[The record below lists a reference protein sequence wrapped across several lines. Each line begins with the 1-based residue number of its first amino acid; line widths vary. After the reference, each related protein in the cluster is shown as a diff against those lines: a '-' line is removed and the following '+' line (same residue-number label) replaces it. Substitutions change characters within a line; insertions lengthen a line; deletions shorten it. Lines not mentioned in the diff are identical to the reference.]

1 MDSVAEVFQK
11 CNQLFCNLCHYI
23 EIQFRE
29 YGNVL
34 RLVHFFQLCIIFGI
48 IGSQF
53 CEVLFD
59 LMKRVKLKDWMLG
72 ELIFSEF

>member
-1 MDSVAEVFQK
+1 MDSVAEVFFK
-11 CNQLFCNLCHYI
+11 NVISYFCNLCHYI

-34 RLVHFFQLCIIFGI
+34 RLVHFFSSFVL
-48 IGSQF
+48 SLESLAANF

-59 LMKRVKLKDWMLG
+59 LMKRVKLKDWMLWVN
-72 ELIFSEF
+72 